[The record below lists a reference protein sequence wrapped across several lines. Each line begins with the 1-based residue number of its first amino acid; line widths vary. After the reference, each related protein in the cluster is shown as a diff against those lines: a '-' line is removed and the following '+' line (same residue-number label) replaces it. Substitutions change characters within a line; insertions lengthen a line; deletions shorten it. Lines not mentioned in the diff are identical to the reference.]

1 MAKTK
6 IVIVGGVAA
15 GASAAAKARRCS
27 EEAEILILEKGP
39 FISYANCGLPYYLSG
54 IIPKRDHLIVV
65 DPPFFKQRFNVEVNT
80 GHEVLAI
87 DRAAKTVTVRD
98 TVRDRS
104 FAEPYDKL
112 ILTTGSTPVI
122 PPLAGVELP
131 FVFTARTLSDTDRLF
146 RFLLERSP
154 RRAVVIGSGL
164 IGIETAENLV
174 ARGIETT
181 MIARRGQILSF
192 LDPEM
197 AEQVARH
204 CEVKGLHPLVNERVA
219 AIRQDHGR
227 GVVETES
234 GKAIEADLVVLAVG
248 VRPNVTLAKEAG
260 LTIGITGGIKV
271 DEGMRT
277 SDPDIL
283 AAGDCVE
290 TVHLVTG
297 APALLPM
304 AAAANKGGR
313 AAGANALGRDLR
325 LPGATGTVIV
335 KVFDLTVAI
344 TGLSERQAAEAGGNP
359 FVSYVVA
366 PHHAGYYPGAQSMQ
380 MKIIASANSGRLLG
394 AQIVGRE
401 GVDKRID
408 VLACALYNRMRAEDL
423 IHLDLAYA
431 PPFSSARDLVIVAG
445 ALAQNY
451 RAGDWRPITPVALR
465 ERLTAQDKSFTL
477 LDVRTPIE
485 VKSGV
490 IAGARH
496 IPVDQL
502 RERLGELDPT
512 RETIVYC
519 RVGLRAYLANRIL
532 AQHGFDKLLTLS
544 GGTAAWPYE
553 LERP

>member
-65 DPPFFKQRFNVEVNT
+65 DPPFFKQRFNVEVKT

-87 DRAAKTVTVRD
+87 DRVAKTVTVRD
-98 TVRDRS
+98 AVRDRS

-112 ILTTGSTPVI
+112 ILTTGSSPVI

-131 FVFTARTLSDTDRLF
+131 FVFTAKTLSDTDRLF

-197 AEQVARH
+197 TEQVARH
-204 CEVKGLHPLVNERVA
+204 CEAKGLHPLVNERVA
-219 AIRQDHGR
+219 AIRQDNGR

-304 AAAANKGGR
+304 AA
-313 AAGANALGRDLR
+313 
-325 LPGATGTVIV
+325 
-335 KVFDLTVAI
+335 
-344 TGLSERQAAEAGGNP
+344 
-359 FVSYVVA
+359 
-366 PHHAGYYPGAQSMQ
+366 
-380 MKIIASANSGRLLG
+380 
-394 AQIVGRE
+394 
-401 GVDKRID
+401 
-408 VLACALYNRMRAEDL
+408 
-423 IHLDLAYA
+423 
-431 PPFSSARDLVIVAG
+431 
-445 ALAQNY
+445 
-451 RAGDWRPITPVALR
+451 
-465 ERLTAQDKSFTL
+465 
-477 LDVRTPIE
+477 
-485 VKSGV
+485 
-490 IAGARH
+490 
-496 IPVDQL
+496 
-502 RERLGELDPT
+502 
-512 RETIVYC
+512 
-519 RVGLRAYLANRIL
+519 
-532 AQHGFDKLLTLS
+532 
-544 GGTAAWPYE
+544 
-553 LERP
+553 